1 MSVSTL
7 EEKLEKVAGFNN
19 DATNL
24 QQLRKEHAQLR
35 LLLQERSLELEERD
49 AVLAKARN
57 AIEQL
62 RSEVTKLRDG
72 QSDDDSG
79 DAAAIERERDELARE
94 KVACRPP
101 SRRRKSLL
109 GQRGLRPQEICGACW
124 IKK

>member
-79 DAAAIERERDELARE
+79 DAAAIERER
-94 KVACRPP
+94 
-101 SRRRKSLL
+101 RKL
-109 GQRGLRPQEICGACW
+109 
-124 IKK
+124 